1 MKYTN
6 ILFDLDGTLTD
17 PKEGIINSV
26 KFALAKF
33 GVNES
38 EVGDLMK
45 FIGPPLHVS
54 FRDFCGFNEE
64 NTELAVQYFREYFT
78 DKGINENSIFP
89 GVVEL
94 LESLK
99 SRNLMIILA
108 TSKPTVHANT
118 VLNNFEIAKYFQ
130 YVKGSNLNGT
140 ESGKTEII
148 SHIIEKFNLEK
159 DKTVMIGDRF
169 YDING
174 AKENGI
180 DSIGVTFGYGGEIE
194 LKKAGATYIC
204 RNIKKLNTLL
214 LEAINENH

>member
-1 MKYTN
+1 MTYTN

-26 KFALAKF
+26 KFALSKM

-99 SRNLMIILA
+99 SRKFNMFIA

-118 VLNNFEIAKYFQ
+118 VLDNFGITKYFQ

-140 ESGKTEII
+140 ESGKPEII
-148 SHIIEKFNLEK
+148 AHIIEKFNLEK

-169 YDING
+169 YDIIG

-180 DSIGVTFGYGGEIE
+180 DSIGVTFGYGGETE
-194 LKKAGATYIC
+194 LKEAGATYIC
-204 RNIKKLNTLL
+204 NSVKEIYK
-214 LEAINENH
+214 IIQQQ

>member
-1 MKYTN
+1 VKYTN

-26 KFALAKF
+26 KFALAKM

-54 FRDFCGFNEE
+54 FRDFCGFSFPDADK
-64 NTELAVQYFREYFT
+64 AVQYFREYFT
-78 DKGINENSIFP
+78 DKGINENRIFP

-94 LESLK
+94 LKSLK
-99 SRNLMIILA
+99 SRNMRIVLA
-108 TSKPTVHANT
+108 TSKPTVHANA
-118 VLNNFEIAKYFQ
+118 VLDNFGITEYFQ

-148 SHIIEKFNLEK
+148 SHIIEKFKLEK
-159 DKTVMIGDRF
+159 NKTIMIGDRF
-169 YDING
+169 YDIIG

-180 DSIGVTFGYGGEIE
+180 DSIGVTFGYGSETE
-194 LKKAGATYIC
+194 LKEAGATYIC
-204 RNIKKLNTLL
+204 KSVKEIELL
-214 LEAINENH
+214 LITGK

>member
-26 KFALAKF
+26 KFALAKM

-38 EVGDLMK
+38 EIGDLMK

-64 NTELAVQYFREYFT
+64 NSELAVQYFREYFT
-78 DKGINENSIFP
+78 DKGINENRIFP

-99 SRNLMIILA
+99 RRNLKLFIA

-118 VLNNFEIAKYFQ
+118 VLDNFVITKYFQ

-140 ESGKTEII
+140 ESGKPEII
-148 SHIIEKFNLEK
+148 SHIIEKFKLEK
-159 DKTVMIGDRF
+159 DETVMIGDRF
-169 YDING
+169 YDIVG

-180 DSIGVTFGYGGEIE
+180 DSIGVTFGYGGETE
-194 LKKAGATYIC
+194 LKEVGATYIC
-204 RNIKKLNTLL
+204 KSVKEIKSL
-214 LEAINENH
+214 II

>member
-26 KFALAKF
+26 KFALAKM

-64 NTELAVQYFREYFT
+64 NSELAVQYFREYFT
-78 DKGINENSIFP
+78 DKGINENRIFP

-99 SRNLMIILA
+99 SRNLKLFIA
-108 TSKPTVHANT
+108 TSKPTVHAGT
-118 VLNNFEIAKYFQ
+118 VLDNFGITKYFQ

-148 SHIIEKFNLEK
+148 SHIIEKFKLEK

-169 YDING
+169 YDIIG

-180 DSIGVTFGYGGEIE
+180 DSIGVTFGYGGETE
-194 LKKAGATYIC
+194 LKEAGATYIC
-204 RNIKKLNTLL
+204 RDIKDINNLL
-214 LEAINENH
+214 LRGNQ

>member
-99 SRNLMIILA
+99 SRNLKIILA

-118 VLNNFEIAKYFQ
+118 VLENFGIAKYFQ

-148 SHIIEKFNLEK
+148 SHIIEKFKLEK

-180 DSIGVTFGYGGEIE
+180 DSIGVTFGYGGESE
-194 LKKAGATYIC
+194 LKEAGANYIC
-204 RNIKKLNTLL
+204 RDIKDINNLL
-214 LEAINENH
+214 LRGNQ

>member
-26 KFALAKF
+26 KFALSKM

-54 FRDFCGFNEE
+54 FRDFCGFSGE
-64 NTELAVQYFREYFT
+64 AVEDGVRYFRKYYAEI
-78 DKGINENSIFP
+78 GINENEIFP
-89 GVVEL
+89 GVAEL
-94 LESLK
+94 LEELQK
-99 SRNLMIILA
+99 AGANMFIA
-108 TSKPTVHANT
+108 TSKPTVFAEK
-118 VLNNFEIAKYFQ
+118 VLDQFGIDKYFQ
-130 YVKGSNLNGT
+130 CVLGSNLNGT

-148 SHIIEKFNLEK
+148 SHLIEKFKLEK

-169 YDING
+169 YDIIG

-180 DSIGVTFGYGGEIE
+180 DSIGVTFGYGGETE
-194 LKKAGATYIC
+194 LKEAGATYIC
-204 RNIKKLNTLL
+204 KSVKEFNKIMQ
-214 LEAINENH
+214 EQ

>member
-1 MKYTN
+1 MTYTN

-54 FRDFCGFNEE
+54 FRDFCGFSKE

-78 DKGINENSIFP
+78 DKGINENRIFP

-99 SRNLMIILA
+99 SRNLRIVLA

-118 VLNNFEIAKYFQ
+118 VLDKFEIAKYFQ

-148 SHIIEKFNLEK
+148 SHIIEKFKLEK
-159 DKTVMIGDRF
+159 ESTVMIGDRF
-169 YDING
+169 YDIIG

-180 DSIGVTFGYGGEIE
+180 DSIGVTFGYGSESE
-194 LKKAGATYIC
+194 LKEAGATYIC
-204 RNIKKLNTLL
+204 GNVKEIGLL
-214 LEAINENH
+214 LFEK